1 MKKTDIFWKNAKK
14 GLCFRVV
21 KTLRTTLR
29 ATGRFDRMMDDRI
42 IFLGSAY
49 ALRDSGVTC
58 LPARCRAVAVAAPQ
72 GSMAVS
78 AVQAKGLVWE
88 SMR

>member
-1 MKKTDIFWKNAKK
+1 M
-14 GLCFRVV
+14 R
-21 KTLRTTLR
+21 TLRTTLR
-29 ATGRFDRMMDDRI
+29 AAGRLDRMMDDRI
-42 IFLGSAY
+42 IFLWGSAY
-49 ALRDSGVTC
+49 ALRDSGVTG
-58 LPARCRAVAVAAPQ
+58 LPARCRAVSVAASQ